1 MNIYSSFK
9 SVFPVFF
16 FLLGLIIGSFLN
28 CVIYRIKENKSFL
41 KGSSFCPKC
50 FHELGFWDLFPV
62 LSFVFL
68 KGRCRYCKEK
78 ISFQY
83 PLLELGTGLLFLAVF
98 LDSENIISLIL
109 SLTVFSF
116 FIVIFVYDLK
126 YYLIPDKVIYPAIGS
141 AFLYQLFNGFLS
153 FGWTEKAFQ
162 YLLPYILS
170 GLGAALFFFLIWLVS
185 KGKWIGFGD
194 VKLGF
199 LIGVFLGFPEV
210 ILALF
215 LGSAIGAII
224 GTGLM
229 VSKKKT
235 LKSEVPFGPFL
246 ATGTFI
252 AFFFTQDI
260 ISWYLNFLF

>member
-1 MNIYSSFK
+1 
-9 SVFPVFF
+9 
-16 FLLGLIIGSFLN
+16 
-28 CVIYRIKENKSFL
+28 
-41 KGSSFCPKC
+41 
-50 FHELGFWDLFPV
+50 
-62 LSFVFL
+62 
-68 KGRCRYCKEK
+68 
-78 ISFQY
+78 
-83 PLLELGTGLLFLAVF
+83 LLELGTGLLFLAVF

-252 AFFFTQDI
+252 AFFFSEEI